1 MTVPMRMSDMVQM
14 ITSLGDLQ
22 ERRKSRMQRE
32 QEFKTQQANL
42 ARQMGFQEGSEQW
55 KRGLEAIKTLSEA
68 PTEARGAIQTI
79 IQSLGLPKEL
89 EPQLSQLVMMPES
102 AAQFQ
107 NRTVQ
112 GGMQAMTPEQRQQAS
127 IAAATSATSGQ
138 TPLGMQLTQPMAAGQ
153 PLGGYQRA
161 VQFNQANPV
170 AAAVGKTQMGQP
182 NLIEEMARI
191 GAGGMTEGQRVGA
204 TQSAA
209 SLAQDS
215 AYKAQ
220 TLALQILAAQQ
231 KGHTPADVIN
241 SSAELRQLRE
251 QIENKKLGINA
262 RLTAWQQ
269 YNSISQFLSGM
280 GIPMPQV
287 PPPR

>member
-14 ITSLGDLQ
+14 FTSLGDLQ

-55 KRGLEAIKTLSEA
+55 KRGLEAIKPLSEA

-112 GGMQAMTPEQRQQAS
+112 SGMQAMTPEQRQQAS

-138 TPLGMQLTQPMAAGQ
+138 TPLGMQLTQP
-153 PLGGYQRA
+153 
-161 VQFNQANPV
+161 
-170 AAAVGKTQMGQP
+170 
-182 NLIEEMARI
+182 
-191 GAGGMTEGQRVGA
+191 
-204 TQSAA
+204 
-209 SLAQDS
+209 
-215 AYKAQ
+215 
-220 TLALQILAAQQ
+220 
-231 KGHTPADVIN
+231 
-241 SSAELRQLRE
+241 
-251 QIENKKLGINA
+251 
-262 RLTAWQQ
+262 
-269 YNSISQFLSGM
+269 
-280 GIPMPQV
+280 
-287 PPPR
+287 